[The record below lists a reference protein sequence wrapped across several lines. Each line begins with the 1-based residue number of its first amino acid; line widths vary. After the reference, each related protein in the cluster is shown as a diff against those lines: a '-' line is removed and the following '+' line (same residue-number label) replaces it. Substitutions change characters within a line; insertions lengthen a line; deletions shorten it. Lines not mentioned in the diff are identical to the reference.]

1 VAPAEPGGGAQGVA
15 MTILVM
21 ESAASIYAAFCPSW
35 FTTRSPF
42 FHDQGAREGNIQSIR
57 QGWMAATALTIPT
70 GIATSYLVHSWLPLF
85 GAVAI
90 SLVMIGGYEYSISH
104 PATAVP
110 ANPPSWVPGLAWGAA
125 KS

>member
-1 VAPAEPGGGAQGVA
+1 
-15 MTILVM
+15 
-21 ESAASIYAAFCPSW
+21 
-35 FTTRSPF
+35 
-42 FHDQGAREGNIQSIR
+42 
-57 QGWMAATALTIPT
+57 MAATALTIPT